1 VRASL
6 SSVGVIPAA
15 EPYRVTF
22 LASTLET
29 GGAERMIREF
39 ALRLDRRKYEPSVVC
54 LNARGEVGEEIS
66 SRGVPVMSRIM
77 RSKFDPLSLPRL
89 RQTLKKLAT
98 DLLFCLE
105 HRDAIVLGTLASL
118 GLVERVFVAVHC
130 TRLWGGRKSLGLTT
144 RWSLRFVERV
154 LAVGE
159 NQASYLAQEE
169 GVARDKIAVVPNGI
183 ELSELDNMPSPTE
196 IRRVLEIPADSPVI
210 GIVAALR
217 PEKNHELFLE
227 AASLVLREIPDV
239 HFVIIG
245 GGKRMA
251 LLENLA
257 TSLGIRDR
265 VHFTGRRSDGR
276 VLIQAFDVAV
286 LCSHPV
292 VETLP
297 IFLMEAMALG
307 KPVISTR
314 VGDVSSLV
322 EDGGTGLLV
331 PPGSREELRTAII
344 RLLRDRE
351 LCVEMGRKGREKV
364 AKEFSLDRSVQVLER
379 LIDRN

>member
-1 VRASL
+1 
-6 SSVGVIPAA
+6 
-15 EPYRVTF
+15 
-22 LASTLET
+22 
-29 GGAERMIREF
+29 
-39 ALRLDRRKYEPSVVC
+39 
-54 LNARGEVGEEIS
+54 
-66 SRGVPVMSRIM
+66 
-77 RSKFDPLSLPRL
+77 
-89 RQTLKKLAT
+89 
-98 DLLFCLE
+98 
-105 HRDAIVLGTLASL
+105 
-118 GLVERVFVAVHC
+118 
-130 TRLWGGRKSLGLTT
+130 
-144 RWSLRFVERV
+144 
-154 LAVGE
+154 
-159 NQASYLAQEE
+159 
-169 GVARDKIAVVPNGI
+169 
-183 ELSELDNMPSPTE
+183 MPSPAE
-196 IRRVLEIPADSPVI
+196 VRRVLEIPSDSSVI

-227 AASLVLREIPDV
+227 VASLVLREIPDV
-239 HFVIIG
+239 HFVIVG

-322 EDGGTGLLV
+322 EDGATGLLV

-379 LIDRN
+379 LIDRK